1 MTFLNPLLLIGALGL
16 ALPILAHLLNRFQVK
31 QTDWAAMQFLNR
43 AVRVRSRQ
51 IKLRD
56 LLLLIMRCVAMILLI
71 LALSRPAWTGDS
83 WLPGERRAGVVIA
96 LDNSFSMGHGRV
108 GGPGSVGGP
117 GKVGGPSGAEGET
130 RFDEALKR
138 IEVIRDKM
146 APGDPITLVLMGG
159 EDEVVLRNM
168 AYDEQRFDEALAKLS
183 VGSGTLD
190 LANEPKRIA
199 ELVADMEAPQKEVYL
214 ITDAQASDWKQPS
227 SQLREAI
234 AELGASADVFV
245 VPVTSDDS
253 NLAVTDL
260 ELVSGVLRKG
270 TTARYR
276 ATVRNCGS
284 APATNIAVQCR
295 IDGVEVDRK
304 IIPLIPAGASE
315 TVSLFVPFYNAG
327 ATRITA
333 EVSGDALEADNIR
346 RTVAVVRD
354 RVSVLCVDG
363 SSGDAGRLVVAALLA
378 RADGVQSE
386 DYIVRSVPWLSFPAE
401 NLSEV
406 DVVVFADV
414 PEITE
419 QQAED
424 LEKFVREGNGL
435 IWFAGHDVK
444 AGAWN
449 DRVASPETPLLPAR
463 LKNAVSSRDAQ
474 GAGKPLDAD
483 MPDHSVCLPLL
494 SLPEDLLSE
503 TRFNEVFEVEPS
515 PGSFTVLRLA
525 GSGAPLLLEQSL
537 GRGQVFMFT
546 TTAENDWNN
555 MALTPVFPMVMQQ
568 IVTYLSGREF
578 ERPRSVGDSLTLTY
592 MDQPDA
598 SDAVFETPAGDNIT
612 VPVREVGGQFVA
624 LLESAPEAGYYTA
637 RVSVQAADVP
647 IAVNVDAAESDVT
660 SLAEA
665 ELTQNLE
672 GLGLDVVY
680 GDAAL
685 SSAIEA
691 GRTGRS
697 AWRYFM
703 IGALIFLLIECLLA
717 DRMLV
722 RNNRKHSPGQADETT
737 DKSLAQN
744 V

>member
-1 MTFLNPLLLIGALGL
+1 MTFLNPLLLIGGLGL
-16 ALPILAHLLNRFQVK
+16 ALPILAHLLNRFQV
-31 QTDWAAMQFLNR
+31 QHTDWAAMQFLNR

-71 LALSRPAWTGDS
+71 LALSRPAWTGNS

-96 LDNSFSMGHGRV
+96 LDNSFSMGHG
-108 GGPGSVGGP
+108 
-117 GKVGGPSGAEGET
+117 AQGET

-138 IEVIRDKM
+138 IEVIREKM
-146 APGDPITLVLMGG
+146 APGDPITLTLMGG
-159 EDEVVLRNM
+159 DDQVVLRNM
-168 AYDEQRFDEALAKLS
+168 AYDGRRFEDALAELV
-183 VGSGTLD
+183 VGPCRVD

-199 ELVADMEAPQKEVYL
+199 DLVADMEAPQKEVYV

-234 AELGASADVFV
+234 AELGAQADVFV
-245 VPVTSDDS
+245 VPVSSDDS

-284 APATNIAVQCR
+284 SPMTNIAVRCR
-295 IDGVEVDRK
+295 VDGVEIDRK
-304 IIPLIPAGASE
+304 IIPAIPAGTSE
-315 TVSLFVPFYNAG
+315 TVSLFVPFHNAG
-327 ATRITA
+327 STRITA
-333 EVSGDALEADNIR
+333 EVSGDTLIADNVR

-363 SSGDAGRLVVAALLA
+363 SSGDAGRLLVSALLA
-378 RADGVQSE
+378 RAGGMQGE
-386 DYIVRSVPWLSFPAE
+386 DYTVRSVPWLSFPAE
-401 NLSEV
+401 DLSKI
-406 DVVVFADV
+406 DVVVLANV

-419 QQAED
+419 QQAVE
-424 LEKFVREGNGL
+424 LENFVRAGNGL
-435 IWFAGHDVK
+435 VWFGGKDVK
-444 AGAWN
+444 AAAWN
-449 DRVASPETPLLPAR
+449 DLAAGPEAPLLPAL
-463 LKNAVSSRDAQ
+463 LKNVMNSRDAQ

-494 SLPEDLLSE
+494 SLPEDLLNE
-503 TRFNEVFEVEPS
+503 TRFTEVLEVQPL
-515 PGSFTVLRLA
+515 PNSFTVLRLA
-525 GSGAPLLLEQSL
+525 GSGAPVLLEQSL

-592 MDQPDA
+592 VDQPDA
-598 SDAVFETPAGDNIT
+598 SDAVFETPAGENVT

-624 LLESAPEAGYYTA
+624 LLESAPEDGYYTA
-637 RVSVQAADVP
+637 RVSVQAAGVP
-647 IAVNVDAAESDVT
+647 IAVNVDPSESNVA
-660 SLAEA
+660 SLPEA
-665 ELTQNLE
+665 ELTENLE
-672 GLGLDVVY
+672 ALGLNLVY

-685 SSAIEA
+685 ASAIESS
-691 GRTGRS
+691 RTGRS
-697 AWRYFM
+697 AWRLLM
-703 IGALIFLLIECLLA
+703 MAALIFLLIECLLA
-717 DRMLV
+717 DRMMV
-722 RNNRKHSPGQADETT
+722 RNTRKPSSSGTNDDP
-737 DKSLAQN
+737 LPQN

>member
-16 ALPILAHLLNRFQVK
+16 DLPILAHLLNRFQV
-31 QTDWAAMQFLNR
+31 QHTDWAAMQFLNR

-56 LLLLIMRCVAMILLI
+56 LLLLIMRCVAMILLV
-71 LALSRPAWTGDS
+71 LALSRPSWTGDS
-83 WLPGERRAGVVIA
+83 MLPGERRAGVVIA
-96 LDNSFSMGHGRV
+96 IDSSFSMGHG
-108 GGPGSVGGP
+108 PE
-117 GKVGGPSGAEGET
+117 GKT

-138 IEVIRDKM
+138 VEVIRSKM
-146 APGDPITLVLMGG
+146 APGDPITLALMGG
-159 EDEVVLRNM
+159 DDRVVLRNM
-168 AYDEQRFDEALAKLS
+168 AYSDQRFDDALVGLS
-183 VGSGTLD
+183 AGPGTMD

-199 ELVADMEAPQKEVYL
+199 ELVADMEAPQKEVYI

-234 AELGASADVFV
+234 ADLGARANVFV
-245 VPVTSDDS
+245 VPVTGDDS

-284 APATNIAVQCR
+284 APASSVSVQCR
-295 IDGVEVDRK
+295 VDGVEIDRK
-304 IIPLIPAGASE
+304 IIPVIEAGSSE
-315 TVSLFVPFYNAG
+315 TVSLFVPFHNAG

-333 EVSGDALEADNIR
+333 EVSGDALAADNVR

-401 NLSEV
+401 DLSQV
-406 DVVVFADV
+406 DVVVIADV
-414 PEITE
+414 PEITK
-419 QQAED
+419 QQAND

-435 IWFAGHDVK
+435 VWFAGNDVK

-449 DRVASPETPLLPAR
+449 DRAASPETPLLPAQ
-463 LKNAVSSRDAQ
+463 LKSVVNSRDAQ

-483 MPDHSVCLPLL
+483 MPDHTVCQPLL

-503 TRFNEVFEVEPS
+503 TRFNEVMEVTPS
-515 PGSFTVLRLA
+515 PNSFTVLRLA

-578 ERPRSVGDSLTLTY
+578 ERPRSVGDSLSLTY
-592 MDQPDA
+592 VDQPDA
-598 SDAVFETPAGDNIT
+598 NDAVFETPAGDNIT
-612 VPVREVGGQFVA
+612 VPVREVGGQYVA
-624 LLESAPEAGYYTA
+624 LLESAPEDGYYTA
-637 RVSVQAADVP
+637 RVSVQAAGVP
-647 IAVNVDAAESDVT
+647 IAVNVDSAESDIG
-660 SLAEA
+660 SLPEA
-665 ELTQNLE
+665 ELTENLE
-672 GLGLDVVY
+672 GLGLSVVY
-680 GDAAL
+680 GDVEL
-685 SSAIEA
+685 SSAIESS
-691 GRTGRS
+691 RTGRS
-697 AWRYFM
+697 AWRFFM
-703 IGALIFLLIECLLA
+703 IAALIFLLIECLLA
-717 DRMLV
+717 DRMMA
-722 RNNRKHSPGQADETT
+722 RNTTKRKAGDDAMDDESSDT
-737 DKSLAQN
+737 LPQN
-744 V
+744 A

>member
-1 MTFLNPLLLIGALGL
+1 MTFLNPLLLIGGLGL
-16 ALPILAHLLNRFQVK
+16 ALPILAHLLNRFQV
-31 QTDWAAMQFLNR
+31 QHTDWAAMQFLNR

-71 LALSRPAWTGDS
+71 LALSRPAWTGNS

-96 LDNSFSMGHGRV
+96 LDNSFSMGHG
-108 GGPGSVGGP
+108 
-117 GKVGGPSGAEGET
+117 AQGET

-138 IEVIRDKM
+138 IEVIREKM
-146 APGDPITLVLMGG
+146 APGDPITLTLMGG
-159 EDEVVLRNM
+159 DDQVVLRNM
-168 AYDEQRFDEALAKLS
+168 AYDGRRFEDALAELV
-183 VGSGTLD
+183 VGPCRVD

-199 ELVADMEAPQKEVYL
+199 DLVADMEAPQKEVYV

-234 AELGASADVFV
+234 AELGAQADVFV
-245 VPVTSDDS
+245 VPVSSDDS

-284 APATNIAVQCR
+284 SPMTNIAVRCR
-295 IDGVEVDRK
+295 VDGVEIDRK
-304 IIPLIPAGASE
+304 IIPAIPAGTSE
-315 TVSLFVPFYNAG
+315 TVSLFVPFHNAG
-327 ATRITA
+327 STRITA
-333 EVSGDALEADNIR
+333 EVSGDTLIADNVR

-363 SSGDAGRLVVAALLA
+363 SSGDAGRLLVSALLA
-378 RADGVQSE
+378 RAGGMQGE
-386 DYIVRSVPWLSFPAE
+386 DYTVRSVPWLSFPAE
-401 NLSEV
+401 DLSKI
-406 DVVVFADV
+406 DVVVLANV

-419 QQAED
+419 QQAVE
-424 LEKFVREGNGL
+424 LENFVRAGNGL
-435 IWFAGHDVK
+435 VWFGGKDVK
-444 AGAWN
+444 AAAWN
-449 DRVASPETPLLPAR
+449 DLAAGPEAPLLPAL
-463 LKNAVSSRDAQ
+463 LKNVVNSRDAQ

-494 SLPEDLLSE
+494 SLPEDLLNE
-503 TRFNEVFEVEPS
+503 TRFTEVLEVQSLPN
-515 PGSFTVLRLA
+515 SFTVLRLA
-525 GSGAPLLLEQSL
+525 GSGAPVLLEQSL

-592 MDQPDA
+592 VDQPDA
-598 SDAVFETPAGDNIT
+598 SDAVFETPAGENVT

-624 LLESAPEAGYYTA
+624 LLESAPEDGYYTA
-637 RVSVQAADVP
+637 RVSVQAAGVP
-647 IAVNVDAAESDVT
+647 IAVNVDPSESNVA
-660 SLAEA
+660 SLPEA
-665 ELTQNLE
+665 ELTENLE
-672 GLGLDVVY
+672 ALGLNLVY

-685 SSAIEA
+685 ASAIESS
-691 GRTGRS
+691 RTGRS
-697 AWRYFM
+697 AWRLLM
-703 IGALIFLLIECLLA
+703 MAALIFLLIECLLA
-717 DRMLV
+717 DRMMV
-722 RNNRKHSPGQADETT
+722 RNTRKPSSSGTNDDP
-737 DKSLAQN
+737 LPQN

>member
-1 MTFLNPLLLIGALGL
+1 MTFLNPLLLIGGLGL
-16 ALPILAHLLNRFQVK
+16 ALPILAHLLNRFQV
-31 QTDWAAMQFLNR
+31 QHTDWAAMQFLNR

-71 LALSRPAWTGDS
+71 LALSRPAWTGNS

-96 LDNSFSMGHGRV
+96 LDNSFSMGHG
-108 GGPGSVGGP
+108 
-117 GKVGGPSGAEGET
+117 AQGET

-138 IEVIRDKM
+138 IEVIREKM
-146 APGDPITLVLMGG
+146 APGDPITLTLMGG
-159 EDEVVLRNM
+159 DDQVVLRNM
-168 AYDEQRFDEALAKLS
+168 AYDGQRFEDALAELV
-183 VGSGTLD
+183 VGPCRVD

-199 ELVADMEAPQKEVYL
+199 DLVADMEAPQKEVYV

-227 SQLREAI
+227 SQLREAM
-234 AELGASADVFV
+234 AQLGASAEVFV
-245 VPVTSDDS
+245 VPVTGDDS

-284 APATNIAVQCR
+284 SPMTNIAVRCR
-295 IDGVEVDRK
+295 VDGVEIDRK
-304 IIPLIPAGASE
+304 IIPAIPAGTSE
-315 TVSLFVPFYNAG
+315 TVSLFVPFHNAG
-327 ATRITA
+327 STRITA
-333 EVSGDALEADNIR
+333 EVSGDTLIADNVR

-363 SSGDAGRLVVAALLA
+363 SSGDAGRLLVSALLA
-378 RADGVQSE
+378 RAGGMQGE
-386 DYIVRSVPWLSFPAE
+386 DYTVRSVPWLSFPAE
-401 NLSEV
+401 DLSKI
-406 DVVVFADV
+406 DVVVLANV

-419 QQAED
+419 QQAVE
-424 LEKFVREGNGL
+424 LENFVRAGNGL
-435 IWFAGHDVK
+435 VWFGGKDVK
-444 AGAWN
+444 AAAWN
-449 DRVASPETPLLPAR
+449 DLAADPEAPLLPAL
-463 LKNAVSSRDAQ
+463 LKNVMNSRDAQ

-494 SLPEDLLSE
+494 SLPEDLLNE
-503 TRFNEVFEVEPS
+503 TRFTEVLEVQPL
-515 PGSFTVLRLA
+515 PNSFTVLRLA
-525 GSGAPLLLEQSL
+525 GSGAPVLLEQSL

-592 MDQPDA
+592 VDQPDA
-598 SDAVFETPAGDNIT
+598 SDAVFETPAGENVT

-624 LLESAPEAGYYTA
+624 LLESAPEDGYYTA
-637 RVSVQAADVP
+637 RVSVQAAGVP
-647 IAVNVDAAESDVT
+647 IAVNVDPSESNVA
-660 SLAEA
+660 SLPEA
-665 ELTQNLE
+665 ELTENLE
-672 GLGLDVVY
+672 ALGLNLVY

-685 SSAIEA
+685 ASAIESS
-691 GRTGRS
+691 RTGRS
-697 AWRYFM
+697 AWRLLM
-703 IGALIFLLIECLLA
+703 IAALIFLLIECLLA
-717 DRMLV
+717 DRMMV
-722 RNNRKHSPGQADETT
+722 RNTHKPSSSGTNDDP
-737 DKSLAQN
+737 LPQN